1 MTAFLET
8 IDWTSLALGAAGG
21 VTLALLLGGVAVIR
35 LERDRA
41 ALRAR
46 IDAEQISRA
55 ELDGLFARTA
65 QEALKNSNE
74 QFLQLA
80 QEKLKQAQ
88 SDSVHD
94 LDKRHKAIE
103 QMVKPVGDHLQQL
116 NAAVE
121 QLKGTDTAIRED
133 LLNLHRET
141 AKLSGALRSP
151 TAQGKWGEYILERL
165 LDNSGLMKGV
175 HYETQVSMNAGDSRM
190 RPDVVIK
197 LQDGFN
203 IVVDAKAPIN
213 QFADQ
218 LQEDMPEADYKKLL
232 VDLSAQVRSHVK
244 ALGAKNYWEQLE
256 SPDFV
261 VLFLPSEHLFSAAL
275 RADPTLVDYASDNR
289 IIIASPTLMMAL
301 LRVVGLSWRQVEL
314 ARNAQD
320 ISALGADLYQ
330 RLSTFAG
337 HLEKAGRGLG
347 QALDGYNKAMGSLE
361 RMVLPVARKLKD
373 KHVQTG
379 GKTLEEPVYI
389 ESLPRSLSG
398 APLTGPELLSP
409 ELLSSATDDIN
420 DNEENRT
427 QRHIS

>member
-1 MTAFLET
+1 MADTEIGSFLAT
-8 IDWTSLALGAAGG
+8 LDAASLTVGAAGG
-21 VTLALLLGGVAVIR
+21 IALTMLLAGWLIIR

-46 IDAEQISRA
+46 MDADQVSRT

-80 QEKLKQAQ
+80 QEKLRQAQ
-88 SDSVHD
+88 NDSAHD

-121 QLKGTDTAIRED
+121 QLKGTDSAIRED
-133 LLNLHRET
+133 LLSLHRET

-175 HYETQVSMNAGDSRM
+175 HYETQVSMNAGESRM

-203 IVVDAKAPIN
+203 IVVDAKAPVN
-213 QFADQ
+213 QFADR
-218 LQEDMPEADYKKLL
+218 LQEDMAEAEYKKLL
-232 VDLSAQVRSHVK
+232 SDLATQVRAHVK
-244 ALGAKNYWEQLE
+244 ALGSKNYWEQLE

-275 RADPTLVDYASDNR
+275 RADPALVDYASENR

-320 ISALGADLYQ
+320 ISALGSDLYQ

-379 GKTLEEPVYI
+379 GKTIEEPAYI
-389 ESLPRSLSG
+389 ESLPRSLTG
-398 APLTGPELLSP
+398 APLTP
-409 ELLSSATDDIN
+409 TDTN
-420 DNEENRT
+420 DNEENRD
-427 QRHIS
+427 QRLMP

>member
-1 MTAFLET
+1 
-8 IDWTSLALGAAGG
+8 
-21 VTLALLLGGVAVIR
+21 
-35 LERDRA
+35 
-41 ALRAR
+41 
-46 IDAEQISRA
+46 
-55 ELDGLFARTA
+55 
-65 QEALKNSNE
+65 
-74 QFLQLA
+74 
-80 QEKLKQAQ
+80 
-88 SDSVHD
+88 
-94 LDKRHKAIE
+94 
-103 QMVKPVGDHLQQL
+103 
-116 NAAVE
+116 
-121 QLKGTDTAIRED
+121 
-133 LLNLHRET
+133 
-141 AKLSGALRSP
+141 
-151 TAQGKWGEYILERL
+151 
-165 LDNSGLMKGV
+165 
-175 HYETQVSMNAGDSRM
+175 M

-203 IVVDAKAPIN
+203 IVVDAKAPVN
-213 QFADQ
+213 QFADR

-232 VDLSAQVRSHVK
+232 GDLSTQVRSHVK

-320 ISALGADLYQ
+320 ISALGADLFQ

-337 HLEKAGRGLG
+337 HLEKAGKGLG

-379 GKTLEEPVYI
+379 GKALEDPVYI

-398 APLTGPELLSP
+398 APLSP
-409 ELLSSATDDIN
+409 APLLSSDPDDIN
-420 DNEENRT
+420 DNEESRT
-427 QRHIS
+427 KRHIS

>member
-1 MTAFLET
+1 MADTE
-8 IDWTSLALGAAGG
+8 ITSILATLDPASLMVGAAGG
-21 VTLALLLGGVAVIR
+21 IALTLVFVGWAIIR
-35 LERDRA
+35 IERDRA

-46 IDAEQISRA
+46 MEAEQISRT

-65 QEALKNSNE
+65 QEALKTSNE

-80 QEKLKQAQ
+80 QEKMRQAQ
-88 SDSVHD
+88 NDSAHD

-121 QLKGTDTAIRED
+121 QLKGTDSAIRED
-133 LLNLHRET
+133 LLSLHRET

-175 HYETQVSMNAGDSRM
+175 HYETQVSMNTGEGRM

-203 IVVDAKAPIN
+203 IVVDAKAPVN
-213 QFADQ
+213 QFADR

-232 VDLSAQVRSHVK
+232 ADLATQVRTHVK
-244 ALGAKNYWEQLE
+244 ALGSKNYWEQLE

-275 RADPTLVDYASDNR
+275 RADPALVDYASENR

-314 ARNAQD
+314 ARNAQN
-320 ISALGADLYQ
+320 ISAVGSDLYQ
-330 RLSTFAG
+330 RLCTFNS
-337 HLEKAGRGLG
+337 HLEKAGKGLG

-361 RMVLPVARKLKD
+361 RMVLPAARKLKD
-373 KHVQTG
+373 LHVQTG
-379 GKTLEEPVYI
+379 GKTLEDPAYI
-389 ESLPRSLSG
+389 ESLPRSLTG
-398 APLTGPELLSP
+398 APLTSID
-409 ELLSSATDDIN
+409 TDTN
-420 DNEENRT
+420 DNEESREK
-427 QRHIS
+427 RLMP

>member
-1 MTAFLET
+1 MADTAITDLWANL
-8 IDWTSLALGAAGG
+8 DAASLGLGFAGG
-21 VTLALLLGGVAVIR
+21 LTLTLIVMGVAVIR
-35 LERDRA
+35 LERQRA
-41 ALRAR
+41 TLKAELEAR
-46 IDAEQISRA
+46 EISRS

-65 QEALKNSNE
+65 QEALKNSSE

-88 SDSVHD
+88 SDGSHD

-116 NAAVE
+116 SAAVE
-121 QLKGTDTAIRED
+121 QLKGTDKAIRDD
-133 LLNLHRET
+133 LQSLNRET

-151 TAQGKWGEYILERL
+151 TAQGRWGEYILERL

-175 HYETQVSMNAGDSRM
+175 HYETQVSMNSAEGRM
-190 RPDVVIK
+190 RPDVVIR

-203 IVVDAKAPIN
+203 IVVDAKAPVN
-213 QFADQ
+213 QFADS
-218 LQEDMPEADYKKLL
+218 LQEDMPESEYKKLL
-232 VDLSAQVRSHVK
+232 SDLAGQVRAHVK

-275 RADPTLVDYASDNR
+275 RADPGLVDYASENR

-320 ISALGADLYQ
+320 ISAIGSDLYQ
-330 RLSTFAG
+330 RLSTFSA
-337 HLEKAGRGLG
+337 HLEKAGKGLG

-361 RMVLPVARKLKD
+361 RMVLPSARKLKD
-373 KHVQTG
+373 LHVQTG
-379 GKTLEEPVYI
+379 GKTIEEPAYI
-389 ESLPRSLSG
+389 EALPRSLTG
-398 APLTGPELLSP
+398 APLTSGESNAD
-409 ELLSSATDDIN
+409 EYD
-420 DNEENRT
+420 EERRANG
-427 QRHIS
+427 

>member
-1 MTAFLET
+1 MADTEINSFLAT
-8 IDWTSLALGAAGG
+8 LDVASLTVGAAGG
-21 VTLALLLGGVAVIR
+21 IALTMLFAGWVIIR

-41 ALRAR
+41 ALKAR
-46 IDAEQISRA
+46 MDADQVSRA

-80 QEKLKQAQ
+80 QEKLRQAQ
-88 SDSVHD
+88 NDSAHD

-121 QLKGTDTAIRED
+121 QLKGTDSAIRED
-133 LLNLHRET
+133 LLSLHRET

-175 HYETQVSMNAGDSRM
+175 HYETQVSMNAGESRM

-203 IVVDAKAPIN
+203 IVVDAKAPVN
-213 QFADQ
+213 QFADR

-232 VDLSAQVRSHVK
+232 SDLATQVRAHVK
-244 ALGAKNYWEQLE
+244 ALGSKNYWEQLE

-275 RADPTLVDYASDNR
+275 RADPALVDYAAENR

-320 ISALGADLYQ
+320 ISALGSDLYQ

-389 ESLPRSLSG
+389 ESLPRALTG
-398 APLTGPELLSP
+398 APLTP
-409 ELLSSATDDIN
+409 TDTN
-420 DNEENRT
+420 DNEESRD
-427 QRHIS
+427 QRLMP

>member
-1 MTAFLET
+1 MAQAQFTAFLET
-8 IDWTSLALGAAGG
+8 LDVPSFALGAAGG
-21 VTLALLLGGVAVIR
+21 VVLTLALAGITLIR

-46 IDAEQISRA
+46 MEADRVSRA

-65 QEALKNSNE
+65 QEALRNSNE

-80 QEKLKQAQ
+80 QEKLRQAQ
-88 SDSVHD
+88 NDSAHD

-133 LLNLHRET
+133 LLTLHRET

-175 HYETQVSMNAGDSRM
+175 HYETQVSIDTGESRM
-190 RPDVVIK
+190 RPDVVIR

-203 IVVDAKAPIN
+203 IVVDAKAPVN
-213 QFADQ
+213 QFADR
-218 LQEDMPEADYKKLL
+218 LQEDMPEAAYKKLL
-232 VDLSAQVRSHVK
+232 SDLAAQVRAHVK
-244 ALGAKNYWEQLE
+244 ALGGKNYWEQLE

-275 RADPTLVDYASDNR
+275 RADPALVDYAADNR
-289 IIIASPTLMMAL
+289 IVIASPTLMMAL

-320 ISALGADLYQ
+320 ISALGSDLYQ

-379 GKTLEEPVYI
+379 GKTLDDPAYI
-389 ESLPRSLSG
+389 ESLPRTLAG
-398 APLTGPELLSP
+398 APLTPVE
-409 ELLSSATDDIN
+409 TDIN
-420 DNEENRT
+420 DNEESRET
-427 QRHIS
+427 RLIS

>member
-1 MTAFLET
+1 MADTEMAGFLAGL
-8 IDWTSLALGAAGG
+8 DPASLGLGMAGG
-21 VTLALLLGGVAVIR
+21 VIVTLLFAGMAIIR

-41 ALRAR
+41 ALKAR
-46 IDAEQISRA
+46 SEAEQVSRT

-74 QFLQLA
+74 QFLLLA

-88 SDSVHD
+88 NDSAYD
-94 LDKRHKAIE
+94 LEKRQKAIQE
-103 QMVKPVGDHLQQL
+103 MVKPVDEHLQKL
-116 NAAVE
+116 NIAVE
-121 QLKGTDTAIRED
+121 QLKSTDQHLRDD

-175 HYETQVSMNAGDSRM
+175 HYDTQVSMNTDEGRM
-190 RPDVVIK
+190 RPDVIIK

-203 IVVDAKAPIN
+203 IVVDAKAPVN
-213 QFADQ
+213 QFADRM
-218 LQEDMPEADYKKLL
+218 QEDMPEADYKLL
-232 VDLSAQVRSHVK
+232 LADLAKQVRAHVK
-244 ALGAKNYWEQLE
+244 ALGSKNYWEQLD

-275 RADPTLVDYASDNR
+275 RADATLVDFAAENR
-289 IIIASPTLMMAL
+289 IVIASPTLMMAL

-314 ARNAQD
+314 ARNAQE
-320 ISALGADLYQ
+320 ISAHGADLYQ
-330 RLSTFAG
+330 RLSTFNT

-361 RMVLPVARKLKD
+361 RMVLPAARKLKD
-373 KHVQTG
+373 LHVQTS
-379 GKTLEEPVYI
+379 GKTLEDPVYI
-389 ESLPRSLSG
+389 ESLPRSLTG
-398 APLTGPELLSP
+398 APLTPTDNDPHDYDEERRPERL
-409 ELLSSATDDIN
+409 
-420 DNEENRT
+420 
-427 QRHIS
+427 IS

>member
-1 MTAFLET
+1 MADTEITGFLAT
-8 IDWTSLALGAAGG
+8 LDAASLGLGMAGG
-21 VTLALLLGGVAVIR
+21 VALTLLAAGVAIIR

-41 ALRAR
+41 RLKAEA
-46 IDAEQISRA
+46 DAAQVSRD

-65 QEALKNSNE
+65 QEALKNSSE

-80 QEKLKQAQ
+80 QEKMKQAQ
-88 SDSVHD
+88 NDSAHD

-121 QLKGTDTAIRED
+121 QLKGTDSAIRED
-133 LLNLHRET
+133 LMTLHRET

-175 HYETQVSMNAGDSRM
+175 HYETQVSVNTDEGRL

-203 IVVDAKAPIN
+203 IIVDAKAPVN
-213 QFADQ
+213 QFADR
-218 LQEDMPEADYKKLL
+218 LQEDMPEAEYKQMLL
-232 VDLSAQVRSHVK
+232 DLAKQVRTHVK
-244 ALGAKNYWEQLE
+244 TLGSKNYWEQLD

-275 RADPTLVDYASDNR
+275 RADTTLVDYASENR

-301 LRVVGLSWRQVEL
+301 LRVVSLSWRQVEL

-320 ISALGADLYQ
+320 ISAIGSDLYQ
-330 RLSTFAG
+330 RLSTFNS

-361 RMVLPVARKLKD
+361 RMVLPAARKLKD
-373 KHVQTG
+373 LHVQTG
-379 GKTLEEPVYI
+379 GKTLDEPAYI
-389 ESLPRSLSG
+389 ESLPRSLTG
-398 APLTGPELLSP
+398 TPLTS
-409 ELLSSATDDIN
+409 TDNDTN
-420 DNEENRT
+420 DNEEVGDSRL
-427 QRHIS
+427 IS

>member
-1 MTAFLET
+1 MADTEINSFLAT
-8 IDWTSLALGAAGG
+8 LDPSSLMVGAAGG
-21 VTLALLLGGVAVIR
+21 IALTLIFAGWAIIR
-35 LERDRA
+35 IERDRA
-41 ALRAR
+41 GLRAR
-46 IDAEQISRA
+46 MEAEQISRT

-80 QEKLKQAQ
+80 QEKMRQAQ
-88 SDSVHD
+88 NDSAHD

-121 QLKGTDTAIRED
+121 QLKGTDSAIRED
-133 LLNLHRET
+133 LLSLHRET

-175 HYETQVSMNAGDSRM
+175 HYETQVSMNAGESRM

-203 IVVDAKAPIN
+203 IVVDAKAPVN
-213 QFADQ
+213 QFADH

-232 VDLSAQVRSHVK
+232 ADLATQVRSHVK
-244 ALGAKNYWEQLE
+244 ALGSKNYWEQLE

-275 RADPTLVDYASDNR
+275 RADPALVDYASENR

-314 ARNAQD
+314 ARNAQN
-320 ISALGADLYQ
+320 ISAVGSDLYQ
-330 RLSTFAG
+330 RLSTFNS
-337 HLEKAGRGLG
+337 HLEKAGKGLG

-361 RMVLPVARKLKD
+361 RMVLPAARKLKD
-373 KHVQTG
+373 LHVQTG
-379 GKTLEEPVYI
+379 GKTLEEPAYI
-389 ESLPRSLSG
+389 ESLPRSLTG
-398 APLTGPELLSP
+398 APLTSL
-409 ELLSSATDDIN
+409 DN
-420 DNEENRT
+420 DTNNNEESRE
-427 QRHIS
+427 QRQMP

>member
-1 MTAFLET
+1 MADTEINSFLAT
-8 IDWTSLALGAAGG
+8 LDPASLMVGAAGG
-21 VTLALLLGGVAVIR
+21 IALTLVLAGWAIIR
-35 LERDRA
+35 IERDRA

-46 IDAEQISRA
+46 MEAEQISRS

-80 QEKLKQAQ
+80 QEKMRQAQ
-88 SDSVHD
+88 NDSAHD

-121 QLKGTDTAIRED
+121 QLKGTDSAIRED
-133 LLNLHRET
+133 LLSLHRET

-175 HYETQVSMNAGDSRM
+175 HYETQVSMPTGESRM

-203 IVVDAKAPIN
+203 IVVDAKAPVN
-213 QFADQ
+213 QFADR

-232 VDLSAQVRSHVK
+232 ADLATQVRSHVK
-244 ALGAKNYWEQLE
+244 SLGSKNYWEQLE

-275 RADPTLVDYASDNR
+275 RADPALVDYASENR

-314 ARNAQD
+314 ARNAQN
-320 ISALGADLYQ
+320 ISAVGSDLYQ
-330 RLSTFAG
+330 RLSTFSS
-337 HLEKAGRGLG
+337 HLEKAGKGLG

-361 RMVLPVARKLKD
+361 RMVLPAARKLKD
-373 KHVQTG
+373 LHVQTG
-379 GKTLEEPVYI
+379 GKTMEDPAYI
-389 ESLPRSLSG
+389 ESLPRSLTG
-398 APLTGPELLSP
+398 APLTSID
-409 ELLSSATDDIN
+409 TDTN
-420 DNEENRT
+420 DNEESRE
-427 QRHIS
+427 QRQMP

>member
-1 MTAFLET
+1 MAQAQFTAFLET
-8 IDWTSLALGAAGG
+8 LDVPSLAMGAAGG
-21 VTLALLLGGVAVIR
+21 VALTLVLAGIALIR

-46 IDAEQISRA
+46 MEADRINRA

-65 QEALKNSNE
+65 QEALRNSNE

-80 QEKLKQAQ
+80 QEKLRQAQ
-88 SDSVHD
+88 NDSAHD

-133 LLNLHRET
+133 LLTLHRET

-175 HYETQVSMNAGDSRM
+175 HYETQVSIDTGESRM
-190 RPDVVIK
+190 RPDVVIR

-203 IVVDAKAPIN
+203 IVVDAKAPVN
-213 QFADQ
+213 QFADR
-218 LQEDMPEADYKKLL
+218 LQEDMPEAEYKKLL
-232 VDLSAQVRSHVK
+232 SDLAAQVRAHVK
-244 ALGAKNYWEQLE
+244 ALGGKNYWEQLE

-275 RADPTLVDYASDNR
+275 RADPALVDYAADNR
-289 IIIASPTLMMAL
+289 IVIASPTLMMAL

-320 ISALGADLYQ
+320 ISALGSDLYQ

-361 RMVLPVARKLKD
+361 RMVLPVARTLKD

-379 GKTLEEPVYI
+379 GKTLDDPAYI
-389 ESLPRSLSG
+389 ESLPRALTG
-398 APLTGPELLSP
+398 APLAPAET
-409 ELLSSATDDIN
+409 DIN
-420 DNEENRT
+420 DNEESRET
-427 QRHIS
+427 RLIS

>member
-1 MTAFLET
+1 MADTEITGFLAT
-8 IDWTSLALGAAGG
+8 LDMASLGLGAAVGFA
-21 VTLALLLGGVAVIR
+21 VTLLFTGIIIIR

-41 ALRAR
+41 TLKAR
-46 IDAEQISRA
+46 MEASQVSRT

-65 QEALKNSNE
+65 QEALKNSGE

-88 SDSVHD
+88 SDGSHD
-94 LDKRHKAIE
+94 LDKRHKAIQE
-103 QMVKPVGDHLQQL
+103 MVRPVDEHLQKL

-121 QLKGTDTAIRED
+121 QLKGTDKAIRDD
-133 LLNLHRET
+133 LLSLNRET

-175 HYETQVSMNAGDSRM
+175 HYETQVSMNTEEGRM

-203 IVVDAKAPIN
+203 IVVDAKAPVN
-213 QFADQ
+213 QFADR
-218 LQEDMPEADYKKLL
+218 LQEDMPEAEYKALL
-232 VDLSAQVRSHVK
+232 TDLAKQVRAHVK
-244 ALGAKNYWEQLE
+244 ALGSKNYWEQLD

-275 RADPTLVDYASDNR
+275 RADTTLVDYASENR

-320 ISALGADLYQ
+320 ISAMGSDLYQ
-330 RLSTFAG
+330 RLSTFNS

-361 RMVLPVARKLKD
+361 RMVLPAARKLKD
-373 KHVQTG
+373 LHVQTG
-379 GKTLEEPVYI
+379 GKLLEDPVYI
-389 ESLPRSLSG
+389 ESAPRSLTG
-398 APLTGPELLSP
+398 APLAPLHNDPDNDDEDSP
-409 ELLSSATDDIN
+409 
-420 DNEENRT
+420 
-427 QRHIS
+427 QRLIS

>member
-1 MTAFLET
+1 MADTEITGFLAT
-8 IDWTSLALGAAGG
+8 LDAASLGLGVAGG
-21 VTLALLLGGVAVIR
+21 VALTLIFAGMAIIR

-41 ALRAR
+41 QLKAR
-46 IDAEQISRA
+46 IDAEQVSRD

-65 QEALKNSNE
+65 QEALKNSSE

-88 SDSVHD
+88 NDSAHD

-133 LLNLHRET
+133 LMTLHRET

-175 HYETQVSMNAGDSRM
+175 HYETQVSVNTDEGRL

-203 IVVDAKAPIN
+203 IIVDAKAPVN
-213 QFADQ
+213 QFADR
-218 LQEDMPEADYKKLL
+218 LQEDMPEVEYKQMLL
-232 VDLSAQVRSHVK
+232 DLSKQVRAHVK
-244 ALGAKNYWEQLE
+244 TLGSKNYWEQLD

-275 RADPTLVDYASDNR
+275 RADTTLVDYAAENR

-320 ISALGADLYQ
+320 ISALGADLYS
-330 RLSTFAG
+330 RLSTFNS

-361 RMVLPVARKLKD
+361 RMVLPAARKLKD
-373 KHVQTG
+373 LHVQTG
-379 GKTLEEPVYI
+379 GKTLDDPAYI
-389 ESLPRSLSG
+389 ESLPRSLTG
-398 APLTGPELLSP
+398 APLT
-409 ELLSSATDDIN
+409 SADNDTN
-420 DNEENRT
+420 DNEESRES
-427 QRHIS
+427 RLIS

>member
-1 MTAFLET
+1 MAFGA
-8 IDWTSLALGAAGG
+8 ALGAAGG
-21 VTLALLLGGVAVIR
+21 GTLALLLGGVALLR
-35 LERDRA
+35 LERARA
-41 ALRAR
+41 HLQAR
-46 IDAEQISRA
+46 LEAEQESRTA
-55 ELDGLFARTA
+55 LDGLFARTA

-88 SDSVHD
+88 NDSVHD

-103 QMVKPVGDHLQQL
+103 QIVKPVGDHLQQL
-116 NAAVE
+116 HAAVE

-133 LLNLHRET
+133 LLHLHRET

-175 HYETQVSMNAGDSRM
+175 HYETQVSMNATNGGESRL

-213 QFADQ
+213 QFADR
-218 LQEDMPEADYKKLL
+218 LQEDMPEAEYKKLL
-232 VDLSAQVRSHVK
+232 GDLSAQVRSHVK

-275 RADPTLVDYASDNR
+275 RADPGLVDYASDNC

-389 ESLPRSLSG
+389 ESLPRSLTG
-398 APLTGPELLSP
+398 APLNDTAQGTLNDPL
-409 ELLSSATDDIN
+409 TDVN
-420 DNEENRT
+420 DNQESRE

>member
-1 MTAFLET
+1 MADADLTAFLT
-8 IDWTSLALGAAGG
+8 TLDTASLGLGAAAGIA
-21 VTLALLLGGVAVIR
+21 VTLIITGIAIIR

-41 ALRAR
+41 ALKAR
-46 IDAEQISRA
+46 FEAGQVSRN

-65 QEALKNSNE
+65 QEALKNSGE

-88 SDSVHD
+88 NDTQYD
-94 LDKRHKAIE
+94 LEKRQKAIHD
-103 QMVKPVGDHLQQL
+103 MVKPVDEHLQKL
-116 NAAVE
+116 NVAVE
-121 QLKGTDTAIRED
+121 QLKSTDMNLRED
-133 LLNLHRET
+133 LLSLHRET

-175 HYETQVSMNAGDSRM
+175 HYETQVSMNTDEGRM

-203 IVVDAKAPIN
+203 IVVDAKAPVN
-213 QFADQ
+213 QFADR
-218 LQEDMPEADYKKLL
+218 LQEDMPEADYKQLL
-232 VDLSAQVRSHVK
+232 LDLAKQVRAHVK
-244 ALGAKNYWEQLE
+244 TLGSKNYWEQLD

-275 RADPTLVDYASDNR
+275 RADTTLVDYASENR

-320 ISALGADLYQ
+320 ISALGSDLYQ
-330 RLSTFAG
+330 RLSTFNG

-361 RMVLPVARKLKD
+361 RMVLPAARKLKD
-373 KHVQTG
+373 LHVQTG
-379 GKTLEEPVYI
+379 GKGLEDPAYI
-389 ESLPRSLSG
+389 ESLPRSLTG
-398 APLTGPELLSP
+398 APSTP
-409 ELLSSATDDIN
+409 T
-420 DNEENRT
+420 DNEPDDYEEPRT
-427 QRHIS
+427 TRLIS

>member
-1 MTAFLET
+1 MADTEMTSFLAAL
-8 IDWTSLALGAAGG
+8 DPASLMVGAAGG
-21 VTLALLLGGVAVIR
+21 IALTLVCAGWAIIR
-35 LERDRA
+35 IERDRA

-46 IDAEQISRA
+46 MEAEQISRS

-80 QEKLKQAQ
+80 QEKMRQAQ
-88 SDSVHD
+88 NDAGHD

-133 LLNLHRET
+133 LLSLHRET

-175 HYETQVSMNAGDSRM
+175 HYETQVAMNAGETRM

-203 IVVDAKAPIN
+203 IVVDAKAPVN
-213 QFADQ
+213 QFADR

-232 VDLSAQVRSHVK
+232 ADLATQVRAHVK
-244 ALGAKNYWEQLE
+244 SLGSKNYWEQLE

-275 RADPTLVDYASDNR
+275 RADPALVDYASENR

-320 ISALGADLYQ
+320 ISAIGSDLYQ
-330 RLSTFAG
+330 RLSNFAG
-337 HLEKAGRGLG
+337 HLEKAGKGLG

-361 RMVLPVARKLKD
+361 RMVLPAARKLKD
-373 KHVQTG
+373 LHVQTG
-379 GKTLEEPVYI
+379 GKTIEEPAYI
-389 ESLPRSLSG
+389 ESLPRSLTG
-398 APLTGPELLSP
+398 APLTPVD
-409 ELLSSATDDIN
+409 TDTN
-420 DNEENRT
+420 DNEESREK
-427 QRHIS
+427 RLMP

>member
-1 MTAFLET
+1 MADTEITGILAAF
-8 IDWTSLALGAAGG
+8 DPASLLVGG
-21 VTLALLLGGVAVIR
+21 VGGMALTLIFAGWAIIR

-41 ALRAR
+41 ALKAR
-46 IDAEQISRA
+46 MEADQISRS

-65 QEALKNSNE
+65 QEALKSSNE

-80 QEKLKQAQ
+80 QEKMRQAQ
-88 SDSVHD
+88 NDSAHD

-133 LLNLHRET
+133 LLSLHRET

-175 HYETQVSMNAGDSRM
+175 HYETQVSMQTGEGRM

-203 IVVDAKAPIN
+203 IVVDAKAPVN
-213 QFADQ
+213 QFADR

-232 VDLSAQVRSHVK
+232 TDLATQVRAHVK
-244 ALGAKNYWEQLE
+244 ALGSKNYWEQLE

-275 RADPTLVDYASDNR
+275 RADPALVDYASENR

-320 ISALGADLYQ
+320 ISAIGSDLYQ
-330 RLSTFAG
+330 RLSTFG
-337 HLEKAGRGLG
+337 SHLEKAGKGLG

-361 RMVLPVARKLKD
+361 RMVLPAARKLKD
-373 KHVQTG
+373 LHVQTG
-379 GKTLEEPVYI
+379 GKTLETPAYI
-389 ESLPRSLSG
+389 EALPRALTG
-398 APLTGPELLSP
+398 APLT
-409 ELLSSATDDIN
+409 IN
-420 DNEENRT
+420 DAQDNEESRD
-427 QRHIS
+427 QRYMP

>member
-1 MTAFLET
+1 MADTGMTGFLAT
-8 IDWTSLALGAAGG
+8 LDATSLGLGVAAGFA
-21 VTLALLLGGVAVIR
+21 VTLLFTGIAIIR

-41 ALRAR
+41 TLKAR
-46 IDAEQISRA
+46 MEASQVSRA

-65 QEALKNSNE
+65 QEALKNSGE

-88 SDSVHD
+88 SDGSHD
-94 LDKRHKAIE
+94 LDKRHKAIQE
-103 QMVKPVGDHLQQL
+103 MVKPVDEHLQKLQ
-116 NAAVE
+116 AAVE
-121 QLKGTDTAIRED
+121 QLKGTDKAIRDD
-133 LLNLHRET
+133 LLNLNRET

-175 HYETQVSMNAGDSRM
+175 HYETQVSINTEDGRM

-203 IVVDAKAPIN
+203 IVVDAKAPVN
-213 QFADQ
+213 QFADR
-218 LQEDMPEADYKKLL
+218 LQEDMPEADYKLL
-232 VDLSAQVRSHVK
+232 LTDLAKQVRAHVK
-244 ALGAKNYWEQLE
+244 ALGSKNYWEQLD

-275 RADPTLVDYASDNR
+275 RADTTLVDYASENR

-320 ISALGADLYQ
+320 ISAMGSDLYQ
-330 RLSTFAG
+330 RLSTFNS

-361 RMVLPVARKLKD
+361 RMVLPAARKLKD
-373 KHVQTG
+373 LHVQTG
-379 GKTLEEPVYI
+379 GKLLEDPVYI
-389 ESLPRSLSG
+389 ESAPRSLTG
-398 APLTGPELLSP
+398 APLAPLNDPDNDDEDSP
-409 ELLSSATDDIN
+409 
-420 DNEENRT
+420 
-427 QRHIS
+427 QRLIS